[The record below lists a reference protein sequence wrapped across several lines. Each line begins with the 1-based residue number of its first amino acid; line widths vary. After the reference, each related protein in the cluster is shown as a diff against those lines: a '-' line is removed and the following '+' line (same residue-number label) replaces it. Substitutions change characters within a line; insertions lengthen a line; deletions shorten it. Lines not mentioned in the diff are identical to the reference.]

1 VRFQQQATFFS
12 IQLNYSNKKMMRK
25 LSTKNLLLIL
35 ALSVFSSTIYAQ
47 QFKVLLFT
55 KTDGFHHESINE
67 GVVAI
72 KKLAERNTFSVDWQE
87 NAAIF
92 NDKGLEKYQ
101 AVIFLNTTGN
111 ILNEEQQA
119 AFEKFIKA
127 GKGFVGIH
135 SASDTEY
142 DWAWYGKLVGMYF
155 KIHPQQQT
163 AYLNVQDSN
172 FPGMERFPKKLL
184 WTDEWYEFKTPANAS
199 DLKVLVTIDEKSYN
213 PNTKWGDNEGK
224 GMGIHPISWYHNYD
238 GGRAFYTALG
248 HIPLTYSDQTFLDH
262 IYGGIYWA
270 ATGKGL

>member
-1 VRFQQQATFFS
+1 
-12 IQLNYSNKKMMRK
+12 M
-25 LSTKNLLLIL
+25 KNLHLKSALIVL
-35 ALSVFSSTIYAQ
+35 FFLHLSSSILAQ

-67 GVVAI
+67 GVTAI
-72 KKLAERNTFSVDWQE
+72 KQLANRNSFSVDWHE
-87 NAAIF
+87 NAVIF
-92 NDKGLEKYQ
+92 NEKGLEKYN

-119 AFEKFIKA
+119 AFEKFIQS

-142 DWAWYGKLVGMYF
+142 DWAWYTKMVGMMF
-155 KIHPQQQT
+155 KIHPLQQT
-163 AYLNVQDSN
+163 AYLKVEDSN

-184 WTDEWYEFKTPANAS
+184 WTDEWYEFSTPAKS
-199 DLKVLVTIDEKSYN
+199 TDLKFLVSIDENSYD
-213 PNTKWGDNEGK
+213 PKAKWGTNEGK
-224 GMGIHPISWYHNYD
+224 EMGFHPISWYHKYD

-248 HIPLTYSDQTFLDH
+248 HIPLVYSDQTFLDH
-262 IYGGIYWA
+262 VYGGIYWA

>member
-1 VRFQQQATFFS
+1 MKNLHLKSVLVVLLFLQ
-12 IQLNYSNKKMMRK
+12 
-25 LSTKNLLLIL
+25 LSTAI
-35 ALSVFSSTIYAQ
+35 FAQ

-67 GVVAI
+67 GVAAI
-72 KKLAERNTFSVDWQE
+72 KQLAVRNTFSVDWQE
-87 NAAIF
+87 DAKLI
-92 NDKGLEKYQ
+92 NDKNLEKYQ

-119 AFEKFIKA
+119 AFEKFIKS

-142 DWAWYGKLVGMYF
+142 DWPWYTKMVGNTF
-155 KIHPQQQT
+155 KIHPLQQS
-163 AYLNVQDSN
+163 AYLKVEDSN

-184 WTDEWYEFKTPANAS
+184 WTDEWYEFTTPAKS
-199 DLKVLVTIDEKSYN
+199 TDLKFLVSVDENSYD
-213 PNTKWGDNEGK
+213 PKVKWGTNEGK
-224 GMGIHPISWYHNYD
+224 GMGSFHPISWYHNYD

-248 HIPLTYSDQTFLDH
+248 HIPLTFSDQTFLDH

>member
-1 VRFQQQATFFS
+1 MM
-12 IQLNYSNKKMMRK
+12 KK
-25 LSTKNLLLIL
+25 LITKNLLLIL
-35 ALSVFSSTIYAQ
+35 TLSVFSSSIYSQ
-47 QFKVLLFT
+47 QFKVLLFS

-67 GVVAI
+67 GVTAI

-92 NDKGLEKYQ
+92 NDKALEKYQ

-142 DWAWYGKLVGMYF
+142 DWAWYGKMVGMYF

-163 AYLNVQDSN
+163 AYLNVEDSN

-199 DLKVLVTIDEKSYN
+199 DLKILVSIDEKSYN
-213 PNTKWGDNEGK
+213 PYAKWGDNEGK
-224 GMGIHPISWYHNYD
+224 GMGKHPISWYHNYD

-248 HIPLTYSDQTFLDH
+248 HIPSIYSDQTFLDH

>member
-1 VRFQQQATFFS
+1 MFFKHLPNQRIIMKNTFLKFAFFGLLFLQFS
-12 IQLNYSNKKMMRK
+12 VS
-25 LSTKNLLLIL
+25 
-35 ALSVFSSTIYAQ
+35 AQ

-72 KKLAERNTFSVDWQE
+72 KKLAERNTFSVDWHE
-87 NAAIF
+87 NASIF
-92 NDKGLEKYQ
+92 TDKGLEKYN
-101 AVIFLNTTGN
+101 AVIFLSTTGN

-135 SASDTEY
+135 AATDTEY
-142 DWAWYGKLVGMYF
+142 DWAWYGKMVGMYF

-163 AYLNVQDSN
+163 AYLTVNDSN

-199 DLKVLVTIDEKSYN
+199 DLKVLVSLDEKSYN
-213 PNTKWGDNEGK
+213 PNAKWGDNEGK
-224 GMGIHPISWYHNYD
+224 GMGASHPISWYHNYD

-248 HIPLTYSDQTFLDH
+248 HIPAIYADQTFLDH